1 VTARQFDAPVT
12 CTAIRADD
20 VGLFHGANMGS
31 AGFDFHNAALSQS
44 NDQIRPCGG
53 NKPARLELGSGEAT
67 GRIEST
73 QCEADRRFAALGIVQ
88 NPSGECNAVVSGSSR
103 YSFGGELAG
112 RGVFLGRRRIL
123 HQRFQL

>member
-44 NDQIRPCGG
+44 NDHID
-53 NKPARLELGSGEAT
+53 AT
-67 GRIEST
+67 M
-73 QCEADRRFAALGIVQ
+73 RR
-88 NPSGECNAVVSGSSR
+88 E
-103 YSFGGELAG
+103 
-112 RGVFLGRRRIL
+112 
-123 HQRFQL
+123 